1 MCPLPSRS
9 HQYLVWSAP
18 LLLIIELATPVA
30 AQLAEPVRSIRVHGE
45 MSADGRTLSISQ
57 ATKGQKQIRTS
68 VQAPDGQTTV
78 TTYFADGKIVLAE
91 DLPDRKTVRTL
102 AGADAAAYLLDLLAL
117 NPEYHL
123 RPGSFN
129 RTHPLFEGFS
139 LDIQWIDVV
148 PALNPP
154 PAGDAPKIIK
164 QIRLVDHSS
173 REQRVIRT
181 IDYLER
187 FPKGPHGWNPRKIQF
202 IDKTTGKSGLITLEA
217 YDFNS
222 GLLDFF
228 FQPPAVTTDTLL
240 CPASVG
246 R

>member
-1 MCPLPSRS
+1 MCPPPFRR

-57 ATKGQKQIRTS
+57 ATKGQKQIRAS
-68 VQAPDGQTTV
+68 VQAPDGRTTV

-91 DLPDRKTVRTL
+91 NLADRKTVRTL

-123 RPGSFN
+123 RPGRFD

-139 LDIQWIDVV
+139 LDIQWVD
-148 PALNPP
+148 AP
-154 PAGDAPKIIK
+154 PASNPAAATSSSQIIG
-164 QIRLVDHSS
+164 QIRLIDQSDG
-173 REQRVIRT
+173 EQRIIST
-181 IDYLER
+181 IHYLER

-202 IDKTTGKSGLITLEA
+202 LDNTTGRSGLITLEA

-222 GLLDFF
+222 GLLDFL
-228 FQPPAVTTDTLL
+228 FQPPAVTTDT
-240 CPASVG
+240 PRHPPPVG